1 MSDGKRGRTTLDRE
15 RALPGEDRPIA
26 VPIGKWRAVLPS
38 DAWPVGFP
46 ENGFAWR
53 QDVFDVADRWR
64 EDGAGA
70 RQLLAATLMWTHGEQ
85 AAGRRR
91 AVRTLAADPTGDQ
104 LESALLGLRDARPG
118 MTDFRG
124 AYLALRTTAR
134 LPDLDADTST
144 RLIYFAGYRRGGT
157 GMQPLILDETIARR
171 LPADSAVSSPAS
183 RGSSLEWM
191 RYLSWA
197 AAQAAEDEEPDRVE
211 MDLAAGGAR
220 YGQAG
225 TQARQHTQHT
235 QEKAPERGSRGRH
248 ARR

>member
-1 MSDGKRGRTTLDRE
+1 MSDGRRGRTTLDRG

-26 VPIGKWRAVLPS
+26 VPIGKWRSVLPA

-46 ENGFAWR
+46 ESGFAWR

-70 RQLLAATLMWTHGEQ
+70 RQLLAATLMWTYGEQ

-104 LESALLGLRDARPG
+104 LESALLGLRGERPG
-118 MTDFRG
+118 MTEFRG

-171 LPADSAVSSPAS
+171 LPADSGVSSPAS

-220 YGQAG
+220 YGQSGAQAG
-225 TQARQHTQHT
+225 AQVRQPAQL
-235 QEKAPERGSRGRH
+235 QESRGRH